1 MEGVIEIKVLVL
13 TTTFPRWEND
23 TTPAFV
29 CDLSKRLRDEEL
41 EIVVLAPHCEGAK
54 RFEIMDGLIVYRFP
68 YFYPAK
74 YQRLAYGG
82 GILPSLKRSHLA
94 KIQVPLLFL
103 SELFYAFKIIREQKI
118 DVIHSH
124 WIIPNGL
131 VGGICKKIFGIPHV
145 TTVHGSDINIIKK
158 SKILRRICSFI
169 LHNSDRITA
178 NSSYTKKVILSID
191 DRAKN
196 KVEVVPMGVDINRFK
211 SNDSMN
217 LKEFFGVEYLILTVG
232 RLIDWKGT
240 KYLIIAMKEIIK
252 KFPNSKLIIGGNGPE
267 KGKLEKLTEELNLE
281 RNVVF
286 TGYIKNV
293 DLSKYYSSVDVFI
306 LPSINLNRLTEAL
319 GVVLLEAMACGT
331 PVIGSNVG
339 GIPDIIKDGY
349 NGFLVP
355 EKSLEDLAG
364 KIIQLLSNKEL
375 AEKFGANGLE
385 TVRERFSWE
394 LVSAEFREIYG
405 EMIK

>member
-29 CDLSKRLRDEEL
+29 YDLSKRLRDEEL

-103 SELFYAFKIIREQKI
+103 SELFYAFKIIINKKI

-124 WIIPNGL
+124 WIIPSGL
-131 VGGICKKIFGIPHV
+131 VGAVCRRIFGIRHI
-145 TTVHGSDINIIKK
+145 TTLHGSDINTIKK
-158 SKILRRICSFI
+158 SKILSRICSFI
-169 LHNSDRITA
+169 LHNSDEITA
-178 NSSYTKKVILSID
+178 NSSYTKKAILSID

-211 SNDSMN
+211 SEDNTN
-217 LKEFFGVEYLILTVG
+217 LKEVFGAEYIILSVG

-240 KYLIIAMKEIIK
+240 KYLIIAMKEVIK
-252 KFPNSKLIIGGNGPE
+252 KFSNSKLVIGGNGAE
-267 KGKLEKLTEELNLE
+267 KGNLEKLIEELNLE
-281 RNVVF
+281 GDVIF
-286 TGYIKNV
+286 AGYIEDI
-293 DLSKYYSSVDVFI
+293 DLPKYYDSADVFV
-306 LPSINLNRLTEAL
+306 LPSINIKGQTEAL
-319 GVVLLEAMACGT
+319 GVVLLEAMASGT
-331 PVIGSNVG
+331 PIIGSNVG

-355 EKSLEDLAG
+355 EKSPEGLAD

-375 AEKFGANGLE
+375 AEKFSVNGLE
-385 TVRERFSWE
+385 TVGERFTWE
-394 LVSAEFREIYG
+394 IVGEQFMQIYRRD
-405 EMIK
+405 IK